1 MESNDLSEST
11 LKLTSKVLNL
21 NPEYYTVWNQRR
33 RVLQH
38 LFVTPQQPTP
48 TDVATADAQD
58 LLGQDLQ
65 FLLPLLM
72 KFPKC
77 YWIWNH
83 RYWVLKQI
91 SVRLPLANARN
102 YWNGELVL
110 VGKMLGRDSRNFHG
124 WDYRR
129 FVIQELRRFQELAQ
143 ESKEEAETPAIA
155 DTATS
160 RGTQEGAASEI
171 ITESEFAYTTKMI
184 KSNLSNFSAW
194 HNRSKLIPQLLDE
207 RQASDTDRRKLFD
220 EELAFIQSAVFT
232 DPYDQSLWYYHHFLM
247 SEVSRTDGQAFVK
260 FTDDERS
267 DRLRGEI
274 EAIRDLLEDTD
285 DCKWVYQSLLM
296 YSAQLSKLAAVDD
309 HVKSE
314 DTRLWLLQLRKLD
327 PMRSKRWDD
336 WEQSLGI
343 P

>member
-1 MESNDLSEST
+1 M
-11 LKLTSKVLNL
+11 
-21 NPEYYTVWNQRR
+21 
-33 RVLQH
+33 
-38 LFVTPQQPTP
+38 
-48 TDVATADAQD
+48 
-58 LLGQDLQ
+58 
-65 FLLPLLM
+65 
-72 KFPKC
+72 
-77 YWIWNH
+77 
-83 RYWVLKQI
+83 
-91 SVRLPLANARN
+91 

-129 FVIQELRRFQELAQ
+129 FVIQELRRLQETARAGQ
-143 ESKEEAETPAIA
+143 QEAETPATA
-155 DTATS
+155 DTASAKSTQD
-160 RGTQEGAASEI
+160 GTASET

-207 RQASDTDRRKLFD
+207 RKANDTDRRKLFD

-260 FTDDERS
+260 FTDSERVE
-267 DRLRGEI
+267 RFRGEI

-285 DCKWVYQSLLM
+285 DCKWVYQTLLM
-296 YSAQLSKLAAVDD
+296 YSAQLSKVAADD
-309 HVKSE
+309 ELVMSE
-314 DTRLWLLQLRKLD
+314 DSSSWLLQLRKLD

-336 WEQSLGI
+336 W
-343 P
+343 

>member
-1 MESNDLSEST
+1 VKSNDFSEDT
-11 LKLTSKVLNL
+11 LKLTSKVLTL

-33 RVLQH
+33 RVLQY
-38 LFVTPQQPTP
+38 LFITPEQPTP
-48 TDVATADAQD
+48 TDGPTPNAQD
-58 LLGQDLQ
+58 LLGQELQ

-91 SVRLPLANARN
+91 SERLQLATAQT

-129 FVIQELRRFQELAQ
+129 FVIQELRRLQETARS
-143 ESKEEAETPAIA
+143 SKSETETPPSA
-155 DTATS
+155 DTSTRS
-160 RGTQEGAASEI
+160 STQDGAASET

-184 KSNLSNFSAW
+184 KGNLSNFSAW

-207 RQASDTDRRKLFD
+207 REANDQDRKKLFD

-267 DRLRGEI
+267 ECIRGEI

-296 YSAQLSKLAAVDD
+296 YSAQLSKVAAIDELVTSHDLR
-309 HVKSE
+309 S
-314 DTRLWLLQLRKLD
+314 WLLQLRKLD

>member
-1 MESNDLSEST
+1 
-11 LKLTSKVLNL
+11 
-21 NPEYYTVWNQRR
+21 
-33 RVLQH
+33 
-38 LFVTPQQPTP
+38 
-48 TDVATADAQD
+48 
-58 LLGQDLQ
+58 
-65 FLLPLLM
+65 
-72 KFPKC
+72 
-77 YWIWNH
+77 
-83 RYWVLKQI
+83 
-91 SVRLPLANARN
+91 
-102 YWNGELVL
+102 
-110 VGKMLGRDSRNFHG
+110 MLGRDSRNFHG

-129 FVIQELRRFQELAQ
+129 FVIQELRRLQEMARA
-143 ESKEEAETPAIA
+143 SKEEVETSTLA
-155 DTATS
+155 DSTTNSTS
-160 RGTQEGAASEI
+160 MQARTET

-207 RQASDTDRRKLFD
+207 RKASDTDRRKLFN

-260 FTDDERS
+260 FTDDERAECF
-267 DRLRGEI
+267 RGEI

-296 YSAQLSKLAAVDD
+296 YSTQLLKLVADD
-309 HVKSE
+309 DLVTSE
-314 DTRLWLLQLRKLD
+314 DTRSWLSQLRKLD

-336 WEQSLGI
+336 WEQSLGT

>member
-1 MESNDLSEST
+1 
-11 LKLTSKVLNL
+11 LTSKVLNL

-38 LFVTPQQPTP
+38 LIAIPQQPTS
-48 TDVATADAQD
+48 TDAPNANAQD
-58 LLGQDLQ
+58 LLGQELQ

-91 SVRLPLANARN
+91 SGRLPLANAQN
-102 YWNGELVL
+102 YWDGELVL

-129 FVIQELRRFQELAQ
+129 FVIQELRRLQETAR
-143 ESKEEAETPAIA
+143 SVGKEAETPAAA
-155 DTATS
+155 DSVATS
-160 RGTQEGAASEI
+160 RTQDGPTSET

-207 RQASDTDRRKLFD
+207 RKANDTDRRQLFD

-247 SEVSRTDGQAFVK
+247 SEVSRTDEQAFVK
-260 FTDDERS
+260 FTDEERAECI
-267 DRLRGEI
+267 RAEI
-274 EAIRDLLEDTD
+274 EAVRDLLEDTD

-296 YSAQLSKLAAVDD
+296 YSAQLSKVAADD
-309 HVKSE
+309 GLVTSQDSKS
-314 DTRLWLLQLRKLD
+314 WLLQLRKLD